1 MKTRF
6 FLFLF
11 LVAVF
16 VSCEKKG
23 VSTID
28 SMPVIHDIYV
38 NDTDFETCITWM
50 NGNSGSSDVAPER
63 MEITIPSGEKFSQTY
78 TYETVD
84 DLNLLFSGVSIQV
97 SFDNQHAFSPAETQ
111 SSVDFWSSLPHTKK
125 EKLDNKEEY
134 TNTFFLSDI
143 LTLMGE

>member
-1 MKTRF
+1 MRF
-6 FLFLF
+6 LSFLF
-11 LVAVF
+11 LVGIF

-23 VSTID
+23 GAIID
-28 SMPVIHDIYV
+28 SVPVTHDIYV
-38 NDTDFETCITWM
+38 NDTDFNTCISWK
-50 NGNSGSSDVAPER
+50 NGNTGGSDKAPDR
-63 MEITIPSGEKFSQTY
+63 MEINIPSGEQFSQTY

-97 SFDNQHAFSPAETQ
+97 SFDNQNVFTPAETQ
-111 SSVDFWSSLPHTKK
+111 SSVNFWSSLPHTKK

-134 TNTFFLSDI
+134 TNTFYLSDI